1 MYRVCGLIWTYNP
14 DISLLRRTVEA
25 ALANVDYLFVVD
37 NGSANRGEIKSLLSI
52 YNHTK
57 AIFLPKN
64 LGVAALDLGLRVLSR
79 RCEWILI
86 LDDDSIILQPNAIAE
101 VLDKYYRLPPI
112 LRDRIGV
119 ISISDLKNIP
129 ISLRLKLERLPRETL
144 IVHYEPLIFSGSI
157 IKAKI
162 LHTDILKINKN
173 LFIEHADTDFFAR
186 ILKKGYMITV
196 YTKPLLDHRLGIPLP
211 KPINFL
217 LFYKIESTTK
227 PIRLYYATRNGT
239 YLLIKRNITI
249 IQYLSAIFRR
259 AIPLFLEKPLTT
271 VRAVALGIIHGI
283 TGTLGVWETPL
294 LK

>member
-1 MYRVCGLIWTYNP
+1 VCGLIWTYNP

-25 ALANVDYLFVVD
+25 ALANVDYLLVVD

-86 LDDDSIILQPNAIAE
+86 LDDDSIILRPKAIAE
-101 VLDKYYRLPPI
+101 ILDKYYSLPPI

-119 ISISDLKNIP
+119 ISISDLKSIP
-129 ISLRLKLERLPRETL
+129 ITLRQKLKRSPRETL
-144 IVHYEPLIFSGSI
+144 IVHHEPAIFSGSI
-157 IKAKI
+157 IKTKI
-162 LHTDILKINKN
+162 LRTNILKINKN
-173 LFIEHADTDFFAR
+173 LFIDHADTDFFAR
-186 ILKKGYMITV
+186 LLKKGYMITI
-196 YTKPLLDHRLGIPLP
+196 YTKPLLKHRLGIPLP
-211 KPINFL
+211 KPINL

-227 PIRLYYATRNGT
+227 PIRLYYTTRNGT

-249 IQYLSAIFRR
+249 IRYLLSIFRY
-259 AIPLFLEKPLTT
+259 AIPLFLEKPLPT
-271 VRAVALGIIHGI
+271 VRVVALGIIHGI

>member
-1 MYRVCGLIWTYNP
+1 MYRVCGVVWTYNP

-25 ALANVDYLFVVD
+25 ALANVDYLFIVD
-37 NGSANRGEIKSLLSI
+37 NGSANREEIKSLLST

-64 LGVAALDLGLRVLSR
+64 LGVTALDLGLRVLSR

-86 LDDDSIILQPNAIAE
+86 LDDDSIILQPNATAE
-101 VLDKYYRLPPI
+101 ILDKYYRLPPI

-119 ISISDLKNIP
+119 VSISDLKSIP
-129 ISLRLKLERLPRETL
+129 ITLRLKLERLPRETL

-162 LHTDILKINKN
+162 LHTYTLKINKN
-173 LFIEHADTDFFAR
+173 LFIDHADTDFFAR
-186 ILKKGYMITV
+186 LLKKGYLITI
-196 YTKPLLDHRLGIPLP
+196 YTKPLLKHRLGIPLP
-211 KPINFL
+211 KPINL

-227 PIRLYYATRNGT
+227 PIRLYYTVRNGT

-249 IQYLSAIFRR
+249 IRFLLSIFRY

-271 VRAVALGIIHGI
+271 VRVVALGIIHGI

>member
-1 MYRVCGLIWTYNP
+1 VCGLIWTYNP

-25 ALANVDYLFVVD
+25 ALANVDYLLVVD

-52 YNHTK
+52 YNYTK

-86 LDDDSIILQPNAIAE
+86 LDDDSIILRPKAIAE
-101 VLDKYYRLPPI
+101 ILDKYYSLPPI
-112 LRDRIGV
+112 LRTRIGV
-119 ISISDLKNIP
+119 ISISDLKSIP
-129 ISLRLKLERLPRETL
+129 ITLRQKLKRLPRETL
-144 IVHYEPLIFSGSI
+144 IVHHEPAIFSGSV
-157 IKAKI
+157 IKTKI
-162 LHTDILKINKN
+162 LRTNILKINKN
-173 LFIEHADTDFFAR
+173 LFIDHADTDFFAR
-186 ILKKGYMITV
+186 LLKKGYLITI
-196 YTKPLLDHRLGIPLP
+196 YTKPLLKHRLGIPLS
-211 KPINFL
+211 KPINL

-227 PIRLYYATRNGT
+227 PIRLYYTTRNST
-239 YLLIKRNITI
+239 YLLMKREITI
-249 IQYLSAIFRR
+249 IHYLLSIFRY

-283 TGTLGVWETPL
+283 TGTLGVWDTSL

>member
-25 ALANVDYLFVVD
+25 ALANVDYLLIVD
-37 NGSANRGEIKSLLSI
+37 NGSANREEIKSLLSI
-52 YNHTK
+52 YNHTE

-79 RCEWILI
+79 QCEWILI

-119 ISISDLKNIP
+119 ISISDLKSIP
-129 ISLRLKLERLPRETL
+129 ITLRLKLERLPRETL
-144 IVHYEPLIFSGSI
+144 IVHYEPPIFSGSM

-162 LHTDILKINKN
+162 LHTDRLKINKN
-173 LFIEHADTDFFAR
+173 LFIDHADTDLFAKLR
-186 ILKKGYMITV
+186 KRGYIITI
-196 YTKPLLDHRLGIPLP
+196 YTKPLLNHRLGIPLP
-211 KPINFL
+211 KPINL

-227 PIRLYYATRNGT
+227 PIRLYYTTRNGT
-239 YLLIKRNITI
+239 YLLIKRNII
-249 IQYLSAIFRR
+249 IIRYLLSIFRY

-271 VRAVALGIIHGI
+271 VRVVALGIIHGI

>member
-1 MYRVCGLIWTYNP
+1 MYRVCGVVWTYNP

-25 ALANVDYLFVVD
+25 ALANVDYLFIVD
-37 NGSANRGEIKSLLSI
+37 NGSANREEIKSLLST

-64 LGVAALDLGLRVLSR
+64 LGVTALDLGLRVLSR

-86 LDDDSIILQPNAIAE
+86 LDDDSIILQPNATAE
-101 VLDKYYRLPPI
+101 ILDKYYRLPPI

-119 ISISDLKNIP
+119 VSISDLKSIP
-129 ISLRLKLERLPRETL
+129 ITLRLKLEGLPRETL
-144 IVHYEPLIFSGSI
+144 IAHYEPLIFSGSI

-162 LHTDILKINKN
+162 LHTDTLKINKN
-173 LFIEHADTDFFAR
+173 LFIDHADTDFFAR
-186 ILKKGYMITV
+186 LLKKGYLITI
-196 YTKPLLDHRLGIPLP
+196 YTKPLLKHRLGIPLP
-211 KPINFL
+211 KPINL

-227 PIRLYYATRNGT
+227 PIRLYYTVRNGT
-239 YLLIKRNITI
+239 YLLIKRNITKI
-249 IQYLSAIFRR
+249 RFLLSIFRY

-271 VRAVALGIIHGI
+271 VRVVALGIIHGF